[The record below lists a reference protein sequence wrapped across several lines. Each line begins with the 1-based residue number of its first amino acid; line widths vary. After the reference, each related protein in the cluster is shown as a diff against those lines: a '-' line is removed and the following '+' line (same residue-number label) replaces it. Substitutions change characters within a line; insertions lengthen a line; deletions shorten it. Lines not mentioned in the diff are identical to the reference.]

1 MLVMC
6 VKQQAALFPLQ
17 SNHIQLVKLKLT
29 RVFCSGLKI
38 KKKKKQEEEGRG
50 NFILGLT
57 DSKAS
62 AAAVIEAIQLHP

>member
-17 SNHIQLVKLKLT
+17 SNHIQVVKLT
-29 RVFCSGLKI
+29 RVLCSGLKI